1 VMIKLFSIIFLSF
14 LTSVLRAQTSEY
26 EQLKFEYE
34 RFRKEQKLDSI
45 KLVAKEMNRWAFIH
59 EGDTSLRY
67 AVSFRYIGNGFRD
80 LDSALYY
87 YELSA
92 DRLRNTGRIE
102 CVDFAA
108 VLSNIGGIL
117 ISKREYPLAE
127 KYLNESYNSCLNFKD
142 HPVVKMCEQ
151 NLIRL
156 YANYAFD
163 LFDAGNLKESEVLF
177 IKALDCE
184 LKLHGADSEE
194 YLRLCMNI
202 AYAYGQ
208 RNLFQIAVFYFE
220 TANEL
225 IQKNEPLN
233 QAERAALKNGYGYTL
248 LQLNKLEESIKLFR
262 ESLEIKKEMDVRD
275 EAEIA
280 LTMRNLAMALKR
292 KKEFRSSLEI
302 FNDALLFYQKR
313 DRNVEAAI
321 LTDIADIYD
330 DLSQF
335 EIAEEYYQ
343 SSDSIYNQIGL
354 TQGGAVNLLNYGTF
368 LVGQNRLDEASHKL
382 YTSYGLFKNEFPD
395 DIFNLRVCQEN
406 LAVLEFRKNNFVNA
420 KRYSL
425 LALSNFDTSTVLFAP
440 GFNNMRDYLGLIYK
454 KEGNLDSALFYY
466 SQIYSFYKIRSDTLN
481 TLFVRSL
488 SMHGHIYDDLKMATE
503 AESYHL
509 RASLISREIHGLHT
523 KASNFTK
530 LDLALFYEVNKFFDK
545 AELVYKERVPTFE
558 ITATSN
564 DENCVEAILDLSDY
578 FLRREMYDSSLHYLR
593 LPGLEESLNTNDSKQ
608 LLRYFNLNTR
618 AYLRLNDFNRALDYA
633 LKAQVM
639 IDSDSS
645 NFSDDDRLRVSS
657 DLYNVYNEGCKY
669 DKALEVSQSV
679 LGIVERKYG
688 NQGVEYV
695 HQCFK
700 IIALFVQLDDA
711 NNAISL
717 IHQCLDLTDSGAN
730 GYCGISIR
738 CHLGL
743 AVIYSS
749 LCDYNRAMNHLSI
762 IDTFQSCDSTFEDF
776 KLSFLTQMAEIK
788 YAMNDYKGL
797 QQTFDEL
804 YKRMNWD
811 STASDIGTKLSL
823 FRWAGYLDLGS
834 SKIMMAKR
842 IREGMDNVADI
853 SNDQKLQ
860 ILNSLSSG
868 LLAVDRNMSLEFS
881 RDALALAE
889 ATYGRNSYRCIW
901 SLFNMASIYGD
912 KADTINSDALYMR
925 VFSIYDSLDNVAY
938 SDYMDVFYEYFT
950 HLMADERMELASENL
965 NKYLNLLY
973 TLVDEN
979 RFLGLESL
987 RSYKEQLLDYFMV
1000 AQNAIV
1006 QIPNSDSLKVKLFNG
1021 WLLHNGM
1028 VNNLEAIMK
1037 HEVMS
1042 QGSSELLGV
1051 FEEYKRS
1058 TNSNQRNMLS
1068 ASSNGGL
1075 IIPFNSNQDYDN
1087 NNLERALDTE
1097 RMESILMDG
1106 LKKMPRLNF
1115 VAEFVDLQSN
1125 LALDE
1130 VYLDIVRIPYFD
1142 FEFRSELDST
1152 FYIVYI
1158 VTSETRNAPFI
1169 VNLGDGKQID
1179 EILYPY
1185 LVGQTTNPTSATMDG
1200 QVYDL
1205 LWKPLEEHLA
1215 GKTKIYLSPGGI
1227 YHSINPETIYHAET
1241 GKYLFEEK
1249 EIHLVNSGR
1258 SFVDQRIYGNRDYA
1272 DKTALIMGAPN
1283 FDFSYMADSTLLED
1297 NVSFT
1302 YQTMRDL
1309 SLDGNRRAAP
1319 LPATRPE
1326 VEGINQTLTRTAWN
1340 TQLLTGNDAM
1350 ESNLKQMQSP
1360 RILHIATHGY
1370 FLEDVKPENDNGMRM
1385 MGMDVQRVAE
1395 NPMLR
1400 SGLLLAGCNK
1410 TLADNTPLTGA
1421 DNGILTAYE
1430 AGLLDLSKTELVV
1443 LSACETG
1450 KGEILNGEGVQGLRK
1465 AMTDAGAE
1473 HILMSLWKVDDKVT
1487 SEYMQI
1493 FYGHYAQG
1501 KSIRESYSLT
1511 RNEIK
1516 QKYPQPYYW
1525 GAFVLVGE

>member
-1 VMIKLFSIIFLSF
+1 MMIKLFSIIFLSF
-14 LTSVLRAQTSEY
+14 LTSVLCAQSSDY
-26 EQLKFEYE
+26 EQLKLEYE
-34 RFRKEQKLDSI
+34 RFRREQKLDSI

-67 AVSFRYIGNGFRD
+67 AVSFRYIGNGFQD
-80 LDSALYY
+80 LDSALFYY
-87 YELSA
+87 YLSV
-92 DRLRNTGRIE
+92 DKLRNSGRID
-102 CVDFAA
+102 CVDFAS

-127 KYLNESYNSCLNFKD
+127 KYLNESYNACLNFQD
-142 HPVVKMCEQ
+142 HPIVKMCEQ
-151 NLIRL
+151 NLARL
-156 YANYAFD
+156 YVNYAFD
-163 LFDAGNLKESEVLF
+163 LFDAGNLVESEVLF
-177 IKALDCE
+177 IKSLDYE

-194 YLRLCMNI
+194 YLRLCMSI

-208 RNLFQIAVFYFE
+208 RNLFQDAVLYFE

-225 IQKNEPLN
+225 IQKNESLN

-248 LQLNKLEESIKLFR
+248 FQLNKLEESIKLLQ
-262 ESLEIKKEMDVRD
+262 ESLEMKKEMDVRD

-292 KKEFRSSLEI
+292 KKEFRLSLEI
-302 FNDALLFYQKR
+302 FNDALLFYQKG
-313 DRNVEAAI
+313 DRNVEASI

-354 TQGGAVNLLNYGTF
+354 SQGGAVNLLNYGTF
-368 LVGQNRLDEASHKL
+368 LVGQNRLDEALNKL
-382 YTSYGLFKNEFPD
+382 YTSYGIFKNEFPD

-406 LAVLEFRKNNFVNA
+406 LAVLEFRRNNFVNA

-425 LALSNFDTSTVLFAP
+425 LALSNFDTSTVLFAT
-440 GFNNMRDYLGLIYK
+440 GFNNMRDYLGLIYE
-454 KEGNLDSALFYY
+454 KECNLDSALFYY
-466 SQIYSFYKIRSDTLN
+466 GEIYSFYKIRSDTLN

-488 SMHGHIYDDLKMATE
+488 SMLGHIYEDLKMVTE

-509 RASLISREIHGLHT
+509 RASLISGELHGLHT

-545 AELVYKERVPTFE
+545 AELVYKERIPTFKK
-558 ITATSN
+558 TATAN
-564 DENCVEAILDLSDY
+564 DEICVEAILDLSDY
-578 FLRREMYDSSLHYLR
+578 FLRREMNDSSFHYLR
-593 LPGLEESLNTNDSKQ
+593 LLVLDELFNTKEPKQ
-608 LLRYFNLNTR
+608 LLRYFNLYTR
-618 AYLRLNDFNRALDYA
+618 AYLSLNAFDRSLDYA
-633 LKAQVM
+633 LKAQDL

-645 NFSDDDRLRVSS
+645 NFSDDDRLRAFSY
-657 DLYNVYNEGCKY
+657 LYNVYNKGCKY
-669 DKALEVSQSV
+669 DKALKVSQDV
-679 LGIVERKYG
+679 LEIVERTYG
-688 NQGVEYV
+688 NQSMEYV
-695 HQCFK
+695 DQCFK
-700 IIALFVQLDDA
+700 IIPLFIQLDDA

-717 IHQCLDLTDSGAN
+717 IQQCLDLTDSASN
-730 GYCGISIR
+730 DSCNIKIR
-738 CHLGL
+738 CHLAL
-743 AVIYSS
+743 AVIYGS
-749 LCDYNRAMNHLSI
+749 LRDHQRAMNHFSI
-762 IDTFQSCDSTFEDF
+762 MDTFQYCDSILETYR
-776 KLSFLTQMAEIK
+776 LSILLQMGEIK
-788 YAMNDYKGL
+788 YDMNDYEGF
-797 QQTFDEL
+797 QRIFDEL
-804 YKRMNWD
+804 HKTVNWD
-811 STASDIGTKLSL
+811 STESDLEAKLSL
-823 FRWAGYLDLGS
+823 FRWAGYLDLES

-842 IREGMDNVADI
+842 IREGMDNVAGI

-868 LLAVDRNMSLEFS
+868 LLAVDRNMSLEFCK
-881 RDALALAE
+881 DALGLAE

-901 SLFNMASIYGD
+901 SLFNMSSIYGD
-912 KADTINSDALYMR
+912 KADTIKSDALYKR

-938 SDYMDVFYEYFT
+938 RDYMDVFYEYFT
-950 HLMADERMELASENL
+950 HLMADERIELASENL
-965 NKYLNLLY
+965 NKYLDLLY
-973 TLVDEN
+973 KLVNEN

-987 RSYKEQLLDYFMV
+987 RSYKEQLLNYFMV

-1006 QIPNSDSLKVKLFNG
+1006 QIPDSDSLKVKLFNG

-1028 VNNLEAIMK
+1028 VNNVEAIMK
-1037 HEVMS
+1037 HEIMS

-1068 ASSNGGL
+1068 ASSSGGL
-1075 IIPFNSNQDYDN
+1075 IIPFNSKQDYDN

-1142 FEFRSELDST
+1142 FEFRSEPDST
-1152 FYIVYI
+1152 FYIAYV
-1158 VTSETRNAPFI
+1158 VTSDTRNAPLI

-1185 LVGQTTNPTSATMDG
+1185 LVNQTTNPTSATMDG
-1200 QVYDL
+1200 QVYDF

-1258 SFVDQRIYGNRDYA
+1258 SFVDQRIYGNRDYT
-1272 DKTALIMGAPN
+1272 DRTALIMGAPN
-1283 FDFSYMADSTLLED
+1283 FDYAYVADSTMLED

-1309 SLDGNRRAAP
+1309 SLEGNRRAAP
-1319 LPATRPE
+1319 LPATRSE
-1326 VEGINQTLTRTAWN
+1326 VDGISQTLTSTAWN

-1350 ESNLKQMQSP
+1350 ESNLKEMESP

-1370 FLEDVKPENDNGMRM
+1370 FMEDVKPENDNGMRM

-1410 TLADNTPLTGA
+1410 TLADNTPLTVS

-1487 SEYMQI
+1487 SEYMQT

-1501 KSIRESYSLT
+1501 KSIRESYNLT